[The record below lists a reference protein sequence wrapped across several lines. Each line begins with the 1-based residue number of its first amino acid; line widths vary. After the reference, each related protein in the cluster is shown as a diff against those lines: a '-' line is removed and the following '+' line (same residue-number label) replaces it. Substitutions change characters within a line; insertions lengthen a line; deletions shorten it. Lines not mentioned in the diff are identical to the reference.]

1 MVQIL
6 FTVFGMGP
14 IYENAQ
20 IIHNH
25 GTLLHTTVVAL
36 NFNEVVKSV
45 MNLAQRSK
53 VKALSQLLDLL
64 VYINQVDIN
73 SSFSTEVNQ
82 NNQVIRL
89 GQNAT
94 IMKYNINS
102 DKS

>member
-1 MVQIL
+1 
-6 FTVFGMGP
+6 
-14 IYENAQ
+14 
-20 IIHNH
+20 
-25 GTLLHTTVVAL
+25 
-36 NFNEVVKSV
+36 

-53 VKALSQLLDLL
+53 MKALSQLLDLL
-64 VYINQVDIN
+64 VYINQVDTN

-102 DKS
+102 DKN